1 MSFGWEIKVSK
12 FWFCC
17 LLEKLQDSSFLLSL
31 SPPLLPKKNGCFFL
45 NLKTILFKSNCKNL
59 YYSDS
64 YKENVQITRNP
75 TVNILREIVIRMH
88 TNTHFTH
95 SHTMLHRLLWVY
107 FFFMSRIPFPIN
119 KNPHHHFNS
128 CGILPYIYIPFMNS
142 LWLTFR
148 LILNIC
154 SHVQQR

>member
-1 MSFGWEIKVSK
+1 MRAWSWARVACFLLLCESHTRIIQGIKRETLGTDMHQISKQDPFSLASMQSVMSFGWEIKVSK

-95 SHTMLHRLLWVY
+95 SHTMLHRLL
-107 FFFMSRIPFPIN
+107 
-119 KNPHHHFNS
+119 
-128 CGILPYIYIPFMNS
+128 
-142 LWLTFR
+142 
-148 LILNIC
+148 
-154 SHVQQR
+154 